1 MAFDPKDEL
10 VRNQVLKVESL
21 DISGSDGGLF
31 SFSGGNC
38 LVPISEPVVKIFL
51 VRCKVDSS
59 NLTTEF
65 AQSSLSIV
73 DSVSGSPGGD
83 MKAIKISGLSALAA
97 GDCLSLKYSTKH

>member
-10 VRNQVLKVESL
+10 VRNQSLKVESL
-21 DISGSDGGLF
+21 DISGSDSGLF
-31 SFSGGNC
+31 SISGGN
-38 LVPISEPVVKIFL
+38 LTVQVGEPVAKIFL
-51 VRCKVDSS
+51 VRCKVDST

-73 DSVSGSPGGD
+73 DSSSGSPGGD
-83 MKAIKISGLSALAA
+83 QKAIKITGLSALAA